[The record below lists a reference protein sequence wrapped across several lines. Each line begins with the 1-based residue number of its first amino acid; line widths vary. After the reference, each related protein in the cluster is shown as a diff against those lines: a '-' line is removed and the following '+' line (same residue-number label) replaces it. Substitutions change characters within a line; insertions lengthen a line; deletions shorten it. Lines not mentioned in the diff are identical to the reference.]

1 MPTVFAHALA
11 GGALAALAPAPLRS
25 RRLFIG
31 LAVVAMLPDADVV
44 GFWFGVPYEHPL
56 GHRGFTHSLCFAAL
70 VGWIAPKLLHGRE
83 PLRVRVLLGCGYA
96 AATASHGVLD
106 AFTDG
111 GLGIGFWIPFS
122 DERLFAPFRP
132 IMTSSIDP
140 MHAFGARGMRVL
152 ANEAL
157 WIGLPVASVVCLV
170 MLGRAVAARV
180 RMR

>member
-1 MPTVFAHALA
+1 MN
-11 GGALAALAPAPLRS
+11 
-25 RRLFIG
+25 
-31 LAVVAMLPDADVV
+31 
-44 GFWFGVPYEHPL
+44 
-56 GHRGFTHSLCFAAL
+56 
-70 VGWIAPKLLHGRE
+70 
-83 PLRVRVLLGCGYA
+83 
-96 AATASHGVLD
+96 ATALTPSPICLGTALFGTTIARSDAFAVLD

-170 MLGRAVAARV
+170 MLGRVVAARV